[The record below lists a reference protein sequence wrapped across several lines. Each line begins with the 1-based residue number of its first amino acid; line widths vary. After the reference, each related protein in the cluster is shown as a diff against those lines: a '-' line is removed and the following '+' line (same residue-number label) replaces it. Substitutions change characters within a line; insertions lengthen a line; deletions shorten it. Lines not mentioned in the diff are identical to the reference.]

1 MTTTHDIG
9 TPGPSADAGTTEQ
22 AKQAASTA
30 ADQAQQ
36 VAGTAQEEIG
46 KVAGEARA
54 QTQDLLGEARGHAS
68 DLVGEQ
74 ANVQR
79 DRLVSTLSGLSSDLR
94 AMVDG
99 ADGQGG
105 SGLAGTV
112 AREVADRA
120 QALEQ
125 HLDGRDPG
133 ALLDDVR
140 RFARQ
145 RPGLFLAGALVA
157 GIAAGRLA
165 RGAQAAQG
173 TTGAGTTGAGTSTG
187 GDQPLG
193 TAEGAPVPTVPPPA
207 MGDSPLVSR
216 AEPVPPT
223 AGTLGDPLAGGR
235 E

>member
-1 MTTTHDIG
+1 MSTTHDIG
-9 TPGPSADAGTTEQ
+9 TTTDTGTAEQ

-36 VAGTAQEEIG
+36 VAGTTQEEIG

-54 QTQDLLGEARGHAS
+54 QAQDLLGEARTQAS

-74 ANVQR
+74 AGAQR

-94 AMVDG
+94 SMVDG
-99 ADGQGG
+99 QGGG
-105 SGLAGTV
+105 SGLAATV

-140 RFARQ
+140 QFARQ

-165 RGAQAAQG
+165 RGAQAASG
-173 TTGAGTTGAGTSTG
+173 STGAGTGAASGAPGTE
-187 GDQPLG
+187 PRG
-193 TAEGAPVPTVPPPA
+193 TADGAPVPTVPPPA
-207 MGDSPLVSR
+207 MGDSPLVER
-216 AEPVPPT
+216 PAPPVT
-223 AGTLGDPLAGGR
+223 GTSGDPLAGGL
-235 E
+235 